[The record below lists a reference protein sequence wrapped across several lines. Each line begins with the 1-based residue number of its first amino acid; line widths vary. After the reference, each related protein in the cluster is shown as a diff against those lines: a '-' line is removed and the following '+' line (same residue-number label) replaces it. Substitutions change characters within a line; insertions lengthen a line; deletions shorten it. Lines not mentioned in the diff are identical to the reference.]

1 MSTQQQF
8 IAIGMD
14 LAAKF
19 FTKRS
24 RSGARNVEVHLDESE
39 LAALLALAA
48 EQGAQ
53 NENRRLATRFDAAVK
68 AAGVAADLHVGRPPD
83 TAIRGG

>member
-1 MSTQQQF
+1 MAQEKF
-8 IAIGMD
+8 IDIGME
-14 LAAKF
+14 LATKF

-24 RSGARNVEVHLDESE
+24 RAGTRNVEVHLDESE

-53 NENRRLATRFDAAVK
+53 YENHRLAARFETAVK
-68 AAGVAADLHVGRPPD
+68 AGLTPAADSGKVSP
-83 TAIRGG
+83 